1 MAEAPDVYADQFQL
15 NLGPLGCTLNFQVS
29 GANPVA
35 PGSMPPI
42 ERVATIRLSLQHLKA
57 MAFIFHKQ
65 IVAYESQTQLN
76 IGLPVDVL
84 RVMQIRQEDW
94 EAFWRP

>member
-1 MAEAPDVYADQFQL
+1 MAEATDVYADQFQL

-35 PGSMPPI
+35 PGTMPPI
-42 ERVATIRLSLQHLKA
+42 ERVATIRLSLQQLKA

-65 IVAYESQTQLN
+65 IVAYEAQTQLN

-84 RVMQIRQEDW
+84 RAMQIRQEDW

>member
-1 MAEAPDVYADQFQL
+1 MAEPPDVYADQFQL
-15 NLGPLGCTLNFQVS
+15 NLGPLGCTLNFQAS

-35 PGSMPPI
+35 PGVMPPI

-57 MAFIFHKQ
+57 MSFILHKQ
-65 IVAYESQTQLN
+65 IVAYETQTQVN

-84 RVMQIRQEDW
+84 RAMQIRQEDW